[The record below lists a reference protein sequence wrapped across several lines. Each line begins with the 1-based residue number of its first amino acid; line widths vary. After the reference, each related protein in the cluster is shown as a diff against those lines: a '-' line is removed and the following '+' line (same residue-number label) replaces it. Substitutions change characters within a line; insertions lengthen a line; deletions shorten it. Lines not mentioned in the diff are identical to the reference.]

1 MKKLFFAGALCM
13 MLCVC
18 ASGMAGTMFNV
29 CLSKECLTEQEAAN
43 QAIQTKP
50 EGFKVTRQSVIPWND
65 AGERWSVLVELENV
79 SEEAITIDDTWLI
92 ACNAREEELA
102 RWSVPAIDGAFW
114 KTNRTVRPGERVV
127 LFAGTDEV
135 KTWITDWETKE
146 TVEKTVSPAG
156 LGAVAEKIRQA
167 ARLQVRFDARVASE
181 TKGHLENVEAA
192 KAWIADGKQH
202 LETTDTFDSE
212 DFVTLS
218 VIVTDR
224 EGRMLDALQDSVIH
238 NAGMQKDGRFSAEKA
253 LAPYIG
259 EEMQKDVIFE
269 IEGYKNPQKT
279 VDNPGQ
285 I

>member
-50 EGFKVTRQSVIPWND
+50 EGFKVTRQSVIPWDD

-156 LGAVAEKIRQA
+156 LGAVAKKIRQA

-192 KAWIADGKQH
+192 KAWIADGKLH
-202 LETTDTFDSE
+202 LETTDAFDPKG
-212 DFVTLS
+212 FTALS
-218 VIVTDR
+218 VIVTDS
-224 EGRMLDALQDSVIH
+224 EGRMLDALQGSVADH
-238 NAGMQKDGRFSAEKA
+238 PDLLEDGRFSAWKA
-253 LAPYIG
+253 LAPYIT
-259 EEMQKDVIFE
+259 EEMGQNAIFE
-269 IEGYKNPQKT
+269 VTGYKIP
-279 VDNPGQ
+279 
-285 I
+285 

>member
-18 ASGMAGTMFNV
+18 ASGTAGTMFNV

-50 EGFKVTRQSVIPWND
+50 EGFKVTRQSVIPWDD

-135 KTWITDWETKE
+135 KTWITDWENKE

-192 KAWIADGKQH
+192 KAWIADGKLH
-202 LETTDTFDSE
+202 LETTDAFDPKG
-212 DFVTLS
+212 FTALS
-218 VIVTDR
+218 VIVTDS
-224 EGRMLDALQDSVIH
+224 EGRMLDALQDSVADH
-238 NAGMQKDGRFSAEKA
+238 PGLLEDGCFSAWKA
-253 LAPYIG
+253 LAPYIT
-259 EEMQKDVIFE
+259 EEMGQNAIFE
-269 IEGYKNPQKT
+269 VTGYKIP
-279 VDNPGQ
+279 
-285 I
+285 

>member
-50 EGFKVTRQSVIPWND
+50 EGFKVTRQSVIPWDD

-156 LGAVAEKIRQA
+156 LSAVAKKIRQA

-181 TKGHLENVEAA
+181 TKGHLENVETA
-192 KAWIADGKQH
+192 KAWIADGKLH
-202 LETTDTFDSE
+202 LETTDAFDPKG
-212 DFVTLS
+212 FTVLS
-218 VIVTDR
+218 VIVTDS
-224 EGRMLDALQDSVIH
+224 EGRMLDALQGSVADH
-238 NAGMQKDGRFSAEKA
+238 PGLLEDGRFSAWKA
-253 LAPYIG
+253 LAPYIT
-259 EEMQKDVIFE
+259 EEMGQNAIFE
-269 IEGYKNPQKT
+269 VTGYKIP
-279 VDNPGQ
+279 
-285 I
+285 

>member
-18 ASGMAGTMFNV
+18 ATGTAGTTFNV
-29 CLSKECLTEQEAAN
+29 CLSKECLSEQEAAN

-50 EGFKVTRQSVIPWND
+50 EGFKVTRQSVIPWDD

-192 KAWIADGKQH
+192 KAWIADGKLH
-202 LETTDTFDSE
+202 LETTDAFDPKG
-212 DFVTLS
+212 FTALS
-218 VIVTDR
+218 VIVTDS
-224 EGRMLDALQDSVIH
+224 EGRMLDALQDSVADH
-238 NAGMQKDGRFSAEKA
+238 PGLVEGGCFSAWKA
-253 LAPYIG
+253 LAPYIT
-259 EEMQKDVIFE
+259 EEMGQNAIFE
-269 IEGYKNPQKT
+269 VTGYKIP
-279 VDNPGQ
+279 
-285 I
+285 

>member
-18 ASGMAGTMFNV
+18 ATGMAGTMFNV

-50 EGFKVTRQSVIPWND
+50 EGFKVTRQSVIPWDD

-79 SEEAITIDDTWLI
+79 SEEAITIDYTWLI

-167 ARLQVRFDARVASE
+167 ARLQVQFDARVASE
-181 TKGHLENVEAA
+181 TKGHMENVEAA
-192 KAWIADGKQH
+192 KAWIADGKLH
-202 LETTDTFDSE
+202 LETTDAFDPKG
-212 DFVTLS
+212 FTALS
-218 VIVTDR
+218 VIVTDS
-224 EGRMLDALQDSVIH
+224 EGRMLDALQDSVADH
-238 NAGMQKDGRFSAEKA
+238 PGLLEDGCFSAWKA
-253 LAPYIG
+253 LAPYIT
-259 EEMQKDVIFE
+259 EEMGQNAIFE
-269 IEGYKNPQKT
+269 VTGYKIP
-279 VDNPGQ
+279 
-285 I
+285 

>member
-13 MLCVC
+13 MMCVC
-18 ASGMAGTMFNV
+18 ATGTAGTMFNV

-92 ACNAREEELA
+92 ACNARDEELV

-127 LFAGTDEV
+127 FFAGTDEV

-156 LGAVAEKIRQA
+156 LGVVAKKIRQA
-167 ARLQVRFDARVASE
+167 ARLQVQFDARVASK
-181 TKGHLENVEAA
+181 TKGHLEKVEAA
-192 KAWIADGKQH
+192 KAWIADGKLH

-279 VDNPGQ
+279 VDNPR
-285 I
+285 

>member
-18 ASGMAGTMFNV
+18 ATGMAGTMFNV

-50 EGFKVTRQSVIPWND
+50 EGVKVTRQSVIPWDD

-192 KAWIADGKQH
+192 KAWIADGKLH
-202 LETTDTFDSE
+202 LETTDAFDPKG
-212 DFVTLS
+212 FTALS
-218 VIVTDR
+218 VIVTDS
-224 EGRMLDALQDSVIH
+224 EGRMLDALQDSVADH
-238 NAGMQKDGRFSAEKA
+238 PGLLEDGRFSAWKA
-253 LAPYIG
+253 LAPYIT
-259 EEMQKDVIFE
+259 EEMGQNAIFE
-269 IEGYKNPQKT
+269 VTGYKIP
-279 VDNPGQ
+279 
-285 I
+285 

>member
-1 MKKLFFAGALCM
+1 MKKLFFAGTLCM

-43 QAIQTKP
+43 QTIQTKP
-50 EGFKVTRQSVIPWND
+50 EGFKVTRQSVIPWDD

-79 SEEAITIDDTWLI
+79 SEEAITIDYTWLI
-92 ACNAREEELA
+92 AYNAREEELA

-114 KTNRTVRPGERVV
+114 KTNRTVRPGERVA

-135 KTWITDWETKE
+135 KTWIADWETKE

-156 LGAVAEKIRQA
+156 LGAVAKKIRQA

-192 KAWIADGKQH
+192 KAWIADGKLH
-202 LETTDTFDSE
+202 LETADTFDSE

-279 VDNPGQ
+279 VDNPR
-285 I
+285 

>member
-50 EGFKVTRQSVIPWND
+50 EGFKVTRQSVIPWDD

-79 SEEAITIDDTWLI
+79 SEEAITIDYTWLI

-135 KTWITDWETKE
+135 KTWIADWETKE

-156 LGAVAEKIRQA
+156 LGAVAKKIRQA

-192 KAWIADGKQH
+192 KAWIADGKLH
-202 LETTDTFDSE
+202 LEMTDAFDPKG
-212 DFVTLS
+212 FTALS
-218 VIVTDR
+218 VIVIDS
-224 EGRMLDALQDSVIH
+224 EGRMLDALQDSVADH
-238 NAGMQKDGRFSAEKA
+238 PGLLEDGCFSAWKA
-253 LAPYIG
+253 LAPYIT
-259 EEMQKDVIFE
+259 EEMGQNAIFE
-269 IEGYKNPQKT
+269 VTGYKIP
-279 VDNPGQ
+279 
-285 I
+285 

>member
-18 ASGMAGTMFNV
+18 ASGMAGTIFNV

-50 EGFKVTRQSVIPWND
+50 EWFKVTRQSVIPWDD

-114 KTNRTVRPGERVV
+114 KTNRTVRPGEQVV

-192 KAWIADGKQH
+192 KAWIADGKLH
-202 LETTDTFDSE
+202 LETTDAFDPKG
-212 DFVTLS
+212 FTALS
-218 VIVTDR
+218 VIVTDS
-224 EGRMLDALQDSVIH
+224 EGRMLDALQDSVADH
-238 NAGMQKDGRFSAEKA
+238 PGLLEDGCFSAWKA
-253 LAPYIG
+253 LAPYIT
-259 EEMQKDVIFE
+259 EEMGQNAIFE
-269 IEGYKNPQKT
+269 VTGYKIP
-279 VDNPGQ
+279 
-285 I
+285 

>member
-50 EGFKVTRQSVIPWND
+50 KGFKVTRQSVIPWDD

-79 SEEAITIDDTWLI
+79 SEEAITIDYTWLI

-156 LGAVAEKIRQA
+156 LGAVAKKIRQA

-192 KAWIADGKQH
+192 KAWIADGKLH
-202 LETTDTFDSE
+202 LETTDAFDPKG
-212 DFVTLS
+212 FTALS
-218 VIVTDR
+218 VIVTDS
-224 EGRMLDALQDSVIH
+224 EGRMLDALQDSVADH
-238 NAGMQKDGRFSAEKA
+238 PGLLEDGCFSAWKA
-253 LAPYIG
+253 LAPYIT
-259 EEMQKDVIFE
+259 EEMGQNAIFE
-269 IEGYKNPQKT
+269 VTGYKIP
-279 VDNPGQ
+279 
-285 I
+285 

>member
-18 ASGMAGTMFNV
+18 ATGMAGTMFNV

-92 ACNAREEELA
+92 ACNARKEELA

-135 KTWITDWETKE
+135 KTWIADWETKE

-192 KAWIADGKQH
+192 KAWIADGKLH
-202 LETTDTFDSE
+202 LETTDAFDPKG
-212 DFVTLS
+212 FTALS

-279 VDNPGQ
+279 VDNPR
-285 I
+285 

>member
-1 MKKLFFAGALCM
+1 MKKLFFAGTLCM

-50 EGFKVTRQSVIPWND
+50 EGFKVTRQSVIPWDD
-65 AGERWSVLVELENV
+65 AGKRWSVLVELENV

-92 ACNAREEELA
+92 ACNVREEELA

-114 KTNRTVRPGERVV
+114 KTNRTIQPGERVT

-192 KAWIADGKQH
+192 KAWIADGKLH
-202 LETTDTFDSE
+202 LETTDAFDPKG
-212 DFVTLS
+212 FTALS
-218 VIVTDR
+218 VIVTDS
-224 EGRMLDALQDSVIH
+224 EGRMLDALQDSVADH
-238 NAGMQKDGRFSAEKA
+238 PGLLEDGCFSAWKA
-253 LAPYIG
+253 LAPYIT
-259 EEMQKDVIFE
+259 EEMGQNAIFE
-269 IEGYKNPQKT
+269 VTGYKIP
-279 VDNPGQ
+279 
-285 I
+285 

>member
-18 ASGMAGTMFNV
+18 ATGMAGTTFNV

-50 EGFKVTRQSVIPWND
+50 EGFKVTRQSVIPWDD

-79 SEEAITIDDTWLI
+79 SEKAITIDDTWLI

-167 ARLQVRFDARVASE
+167 ARLQVRFGARVASE

-192 KAWIADGKQH
+192 KAWIADGKLH
-202 LETTDTFDSE
+202 LETTDAFDPKG
-212 DFVTLS
+212 FTALS
-218 VIVTDR
+218 VIVTDS
-224 EGRMLDALQDSVIH
+224 EGRMLDALQDSVADH
-238 NAGMQKDGRFSAEKA
+238 PGLLEDGCFSAWKA
-253 LAPYIG
+253 LAPYIT
-259 EEMQKDVIFE
+259 EEMGQNAIFE
-269 IEGYKNPQKT
+269 VTGYKIP
-279 VDNPGQ
+279 
-285 I
+285 

>member
-43 QAIQTKP
+43 QTIQTKP
-50 EGFKVTRQSVIPWND
+50 EGFKVTRQSVIPWDD

-79 SEEAITIDDTWLI
+79 SEEAITIDYTWLI

-135 KTWITDWETKE
+135 KTWIADWETKE

-156 LGAVAEKIRQA
+156 LGAVAKKIRQA

-192 KAWIADGKQH
+192 KAWIADGKLH
-202 LETTDTFDSE
+202 LETTDAFDPKG
-212 DFVTLS
+212 FTALS
-218 VIVTDR
+218 VIVTDS
-224 EGRMLDALQDSVIH
+224 EGRMLDALQDSVADH
-238 NAGMQKDGRFSAEKA
+238 PGLLEDGCFSAWKA
-253 LAPYIG
+253 LAPYIT
-259 EEMQKDVIFE
+259 EEMGQNAIFE
-269 IEGYKNPQKT
+269 VTGYKIP
-279 VDNPGQ
+279 
-285 I
+285 

>member
-50 EGFKVTRQSVIPWND
+50 EGFKVTRQSVIPWDD
-65 AGERWSVLVELENV
+65 AGKRWSVLVELENV

-92 ACNAREEELA
+92 AYNAREEELA
-102 RWSVPAIDGAFW
+102 RWSVPAIDVAFW

-181 TKGHLENVEAA
+181 TKGHLENVETA
-192 KAWIADGKQH
+192 KAWIADGKLH
-202 LETTDTFDSE
+202 LETTDAFDPKG
-212 DFVTLS
+212 FTALS
-218 VIVTDR
+218 VIVTDS
-224 EGRMLDALQDSVIH
+224 EGRMLDALQDSVADH
-238 NAGMQKDGRFSAEKA
+238 PGLLEDGCFSAWKA
-253 LAPYIG
+253 LAPYIT
-259 EEMQKDVIFE
+259 EEMGQNAIFE
-269 IEGYKNPQKT
+269 VTGYKIP
-279 VDNPGQ
+279 
-285 I
+285 

>member
-50 EGFKVTRQSVIPWND
+50 EGFKVTRQSVIPWDD

-156 LGAVAEKIRQA
+156 LGAVAKKIRQA

-192 KAWIADGKQH
+192 KAWIADGKLH
-202 LETTDTFDSE
+202 LETTDAFDPKG
-212 DFVTLS
+212 FTALS
-218 VIVTDR
+218 VIVTDS
-224 EGRMLDALQDSVIH
+224 EGRMLDALQDSVADH
-238 NAGMQKDGRFSAEKA
+238 PGLLEGGCFSAWKA
-253 LAPYIG
+253 LAPYIT
-259 EEMQKDVIFE
+259 EEMGQNAIFE
-269 IEGYKNPQKT
+269 VTGYKIP
-279 VDNPGQ
+279 
-285 I
+285 

>member
-50 EGFKVTRQSVIPWND
+50 EGFKVTRQSVIPWDD

-156 LGAVAEKIRQA
+156 LSVVAKKIRQA
-167 ARLQVRFDARVASE
+167 VRLQVRFDARVASE

-192 KAWIADGKQH
+192 KAWIADGKLH
-202 LETTDTFDSE
+202 LETTDAFDPKG
-212 DFVTLS
+212 FTALS
-218 VIVTDR
+218 VIVTDS
-224 EGRMLDALQDSVIH
+224 EGRMLDALQDSVADH
-238 NAGMQKDGRFSAEKA
+238 PGLLEDGRFSAWKA
-253 LAPYIG
+253 LAPYIT
-259 EEMQKDVIFE
+259 EEMGQNAIFE
-269 IEGYKNPQKT
+269 AIGYKIP
-279 VDNPGQ
+279 
-285 I
+285 

>member
-18 ASGMAGTMFNV
+18 ATGMAGTMFNV

-43 QAIQTKP
+43 QAIQTEP

-79 SEEAITIDDTWLI
+79 SEEAIVIDDTWLI
-92 ACNAREEELA
+92 ACNAREEELV

-167 ARLQVRFDARVASE
+167 ARLQVQFDARVASE
-181 TKGHLENVEAA
+181 TKGHLEKVEAA
-192 KAWIADGKQH
+192 KAWIADGKLH
-202 LETTDTFDSE
+202 LETTDAFDPKG
-212 DFVTLS
+212 FTALS
-218 VIVTDR
+218 VIVTDS
-224 EGRMLDALQDSVIH
+224 EGRMLDALQDSVTDH
-238 NAGMQKDGRFSAEKA
+238 PGLLEDGCFSAWKA
-253 LAPYIG
+253 LAPYIT
-259 EEMQKDVIFE
+259 EEMGQNAIFE
-269 IEGYKNPQKT
+269 VTGYKIP
-279 VDNPGQ
+279 
-285 I
+285 

>member
-50 EGFKVTRQSVIPWND
+50 EGFKVTRQSVIPWDD

-135 KTWITDWETKE
+135 KTWIADWETKE

-156 LGAVAEKIRQA
+156 LGAVAKKIRQA

-192 KAWIADGKQH
+192 KAWIADGKLH
-202 LETTDTFDSE
+202 LETTDAFDPKG
-212 DFVTLS
+212 FTALS
-218 VIVTDR
+218 VIVTDS
-224 EGRMLDALQDSVIH
+224 EGRMLDALQGSVADH
-238 NAGMQKDGRFSAEKA
+238 PGLLEDGRFSAWKA
-253 LAPYIG
+253 LAPYIT
-259 EEMQKDVIFE
+259 EEMGQNAIFE
-269 IEGYKNPQKT
+269 VTGYKIP
-279 VDNPGQ
+279 
-285 I
+285 

>member
-18 ASGMAGTMFNV
+18 ASGMAGTTFNV

-50 EGFKVTRQSVIPWND
+50 KGFKVTRQSVIPWDD

-146 TVEKTVSPAG
+146 TVEKAVSPAG
-156 LGAVAEKIRQA
+156 LGAVAKKIRQA

-192 KAWIADGKQH
+192 KAWIADGKLH
-202 LETTDTFDSE
+202 LETTDAFDPKG
-212 DFVTLS
+212 FTALS
-218 VIVTDR
+218 VIVTDS
-224 EGRMLDALQDSVIH
+224 EGRMLDALQDSVADH
-238 NAGMQKDGRFSAEKA
+238 PGLLEDGCFSAWKA
-253 LAPYIG
+253 LAPYIT
-259 EEMQKDVIFE
+259 EEMGQNAIFE
-269 IEGYKNPQKT
+269 VTGYKIP
-279 VDNPGQ
+279 
-285 I
+285 

>member
-18 ASGMAGTMFNV
+18 ATGMAGTMFNV

-50 EGFKVTRQSVIPWND
+50 EGFKVTRQSVIPWDD

-92 ACNAREEELA
+92 ACNARKEELA

-192 KAWIADGKQH
+192 KAWIADGKLH
-202 LETTDTFDSE
+202 LETTDAFDPKG
-212 DFVTLS
+212 FTALS
-218 VIVTDR
+218 VIVTDS
-224 EGRMLDALQDSVIH
+224 EGRMLDALQDSVADH
-238 NAGMQKDGRFSAEKA
+238 PGLLEDGRFSAWKA
-253 LAPYIG
+253 LAPYIT
-259 EEMQKDVIFE
+259 EEMGQNAIFE
-269 IEGYKNPQKT
+269 VTGYKIP
-279 VDNPGQ
+279 
-285 I
+285 

>member
-50 EGFKVTRQSVIPWND
+50 EGFKVTRQSVIPWDD
-65 AGERWSVLVELENV
+65 AGKRWSVLVELENV
-79 SEEAITIDDTWLI
+79 SEEAITIDYTWLI

-192 KAWIADGKQH
+192 KAWIADGKLH
-202 LETTDTFDSE
+202 LETTDAFDPKG
-212 DFVTLS
+212 FTALS
-218 VIVTDR
+218 VIVTDS
-224 EGRMLDALQDSVIH
+224 EGRMLDALQDSVADH
-238 NAGMQKDGRFSAEKA
+238 PGLLEDCCFSAWKA
-253 LAPYIG
+253 LAPYIT
-259 EEMQKDVIFE
+259 EEMGQNAIFE
-269 IEGYKNPQKT
+269 VTGYKIP
-279 VDNPGQ
+279 
-285 I
+285 

>member
-50 EGFKVTRQSVIPWND
+50 EGFKVTRQSVIPWDD

-156 LGAVAEKIRQA
+156 LSAVAEKIRQA

-192 KAWIADGKQH
+192 KAWIADGKLH
-202 LETTDTFDSE
+202 LETTDAFDPKG
-212 DFVTLS
+212 FTALS
-218 VIVTDR
+218 VIVTDS
-224 EGRMLDALQDSVIH
+224 EGRMLDALQDSVADH
-238 NAGMQKDGRFSAEKA
+238 PGLLEDGCFSAWKA
-253 LAPYIG
+253 LAPYIT
-259 EEMQKDVIFE
+259 EEMGQNAIFE
-269 IEGYKNPQKT
+269 VTGYKIP
-279 VDNPGQ
+279 
-285 I
+285 

>member
-50 EGFKVTRQSVIPWND
+50 KGFKVTRQSVIPWDD

-192 KAWIADGKQH
+192 KAWIADGKLH
-202 LETTDTFDSE
+202 LETTDAFDPKG
-212 DFVTLS
+212 FTALS
-218 VIVTDR
+218 VIVTDS
-224 EGRMLDALQDSVIH
+224 EGRMLDALQGSMADH
-238 NAGMQKDGRFSAEKA
+238 PGLLEDGRFSAWKA
-253 LAPYIG
+253 LAPYIT
-259 EEMQKDVIFE
+259 EEMGQNAIFE
-269 IEGYKNPQKT
+269 VTGYKIP
-279 VDNPGQ
+279 
-285 I
+285 

>member
-50 EGFKVTRQSVIPWND
+50 EGFKVTRQSVIPWDD

-156 LGAVAEKIRQA
+156 LGAVAKKIRQA

-192 KAWIADGKQH
+192 KAWIADGKLH
-202 LETTDTFDSE
+202 LETTDAFDPKG
-212 DFVTLS
+212 FTALS
-218 VIVTDR
+218 VIVTDS
-224 EGRMLDALQDSVIH
+224 EGRMLDALQDSVADH
-238 NAGMQKDGRFSAEKA
+238 PGLLEDGRFSAWKA
-253 LAPYIG
+253 LAPYIT
-259 EEMQKDVIFE
+259 EEMGQNAIFE
-269 IEGYKNPQKT
+269 VTGYKIP
-279 VDNPGQ
+279 
-285 I
+285 

>member
-50 EGFKVTRQSVIPWND
+50 EGFKVTRQSVIPWDD

-79 SEEAITIDDTWLI
+79 SEEAITIDYTWLI
-92 ACNAREEELA
+92 AYNAREEELA

-135 KTWITDWETKE
+135 KTWIADWETKE

-156 LGAVAEKIRQA
+156 LGAVAKKIRQA

-192 KAWIADGKQH
+192 KAWIADGKLH
-202 LETTDTFDSE
+202 LETTDAFDPKG
-212 DFVTLS
+212 FTALS
-218 VIVTDR
+218 VIVTDS
-224 EGRMLDALQDSVIH
+224 EGRMLDALQDSVADH
-238 NAGMQKDGRFSAEKA
+238 PGLLEDGCFSAWKA
-253 LAPYIG
+253 LAAYIT
-259 EEMQKDVIFE
+259 EEMGQNAIFE
-269 IEGYKNPQKT
+269 VIGYKIP
-279 VDNPGQ
+279 
-285 I
+285 

>member
-50 EGFKVTRQSVIPWND
+50 EGFKVTRQSVIPWDD

-79 SEEAITIDDTWLI
+79 SEEAITIDYTWLI
-92 ACNAREEELA
+92 AYNAREEELA

-135 KTWITDWETKE
+135 KTWIADWETKE

-156 LGAVAEKIRQA
+156 LGAVAKKIRQA

-192 KAWIADGKQH
+192 KAWIADGKLH
-202 LETTDTFDSE
+202 LETTDAFDPKG
-212 DFVTLS
+212 FTALS
-218 VIVTDR
+218 VIVTDS
-224 EGRMLDALQDSVIH
+224 EGRMLDALQDSVADH
-238 NAGMQKDGRFSAEKA
+238 PGLLEDGCFSAWKA
-253 LAPYIG
+253 LAPYIT
-259 EEMQKDVIFE
+259 EEMGQNAIFE
-269 IEGYKNPQKT
+269 VTGYKIP
-279 VDNPGQ
+279 
-285 I
+285 

>member
-50 EGFKVTRQSVIPWND
+50 EGFKVTRQSVIPWDD

-156 LGAVAEKIRQA
+156 LGAVAKKIRQA

-192 KAWIADGKQH
+192 KAWIADGKLH
-202 LETTDTFDSE
+202 LETTDAFDPKG
-212 DFVTLS
+212 FTALS
-218 VIVTDR
+218 VIVTDS
-224 EGRMLDALQDSVIH
+224 EGRMLDALQDSVADH
-238 NAGMQKDGRFSAEKA
+238 PGLLEDGCFSAWKA
-253 LAPYIG
+253 LAPYIT
-259 EEMQKDVIFE
+259 EEMGQNAIFE
-269 IEGYKNPQKT
+269 VTGYKIP
-279 VDNPGQ
+279 
-285 I
+285 

>member
-1 MKKLFFAGALCM
+1 MKKLFFAGVLCM

-50 EGFKVTRQSVIPWND
+50 EGFKVTRQSVIPWDD

-79 SEEAITIDDTWLI
+79 SEEAITIDYTWLI

-156 LGAVAEKIRQA
+156 LDAVAEKIRQA

-181 TKGHLENVEAA
+181 TKGHLEKVEAA
-192 KAWIADGKQH
+192 KAWIADGKLH
-202 LETTDTFDSE
+202 LETTDAFDPKG
-212 DFVTLS
+212 FTALS
-218 VIVTDR
+218 VIVTDS
-224 EGRMLDALQDSVIH
+224 EGRMLDALQDSVADH
-238 NAGMQKDGRFSAEKA
+238 PGLLEDGCFSAWKA
-253 LAPYIG
+253 LAPYIT
-259 EEMQKDVIFE
+259 EEMGQNAIFE
-269 IEGYKNPQKT
+269 VTGYKIP
-279 VDNPGQ
+279 
-285 I
+285 

>member
-18 ASGMAGTMFNV
+18 ATGMAGTMFNV

-79 SEEAITIDDTWLI
+79 SEEAIVIDDTWLI
-92 ACNAREEELA
+92 ACNAREEELV
-102 RWSVPAIDGAFW
+102 RWSMPAIDGAFW

-135 KTWITDWETKE
+135 KTWIADWETKE

-167 ARLQVRFDARVASE
+167 ARLQVQFDARVASE
-181 TKGHLENVEAA
+181 TKGHLEKVEAA
-192 KAWIADGKQH
+192 KAWIADGKLH
-202 LETTDTFDSE
+202 LETTDAFDPKG
-212 DFVTLS
+212 FTALS
-218 VIVTDR
+218 VIVTDS
-224 EGRMLDALQDSVIH
+224 EGRMLDALQDSVADH
-238 NAGMQKDGRFSAEKA
+238 PGLLEDGCFSAWKA
-253 LAPYIG
+253 LAPYIT
-259 EEMQKDVIFE
+259 EEMGQNAIFE
-269 IEGYKNPQKT
+269 VTGYKIP
-279 VDNPGQ
+279 
-285 I
+285 

>member
-50 EGFKVTRQSVIPWND
+50 KGFKVTRQSVIPWDD
-65 AGERWSVLVELENV
+65 AGKRWSVLVELENV

-92 ACNAREEELA
+92 ACNARKEELA

-156 LGAVAEKIRQA
+156 LGAVAKKIRQA

-192 KAWIADGKQH
+192 KAWIADGKLH
-202 LETTDTFDSE
+202 LETTDAFDPKG
-212 DFVTLS
+212 FTALS
-218 VIVTDR
+218 VIVTDS
-224 EGRMLDALQDSVIH
+224 EGRMLDALQDSVADH
-238 NAGMQKDGRFSAEKA
+238 PGLLEDGCFSAWKA
-253 LAPYIG
+253 LAPYIT
-259 EEMQKDVIFE
+259 EEMGQNAIFE
-269 IEGYKNPQKT
+269 VTGYKIP
-279 VDNPGQ
+279 
-285 I
+285 

>member
-50 EGFKVTRQSVIPWND
+50 EGFKVTRQSVIPWDD

-192 KAWIADGKQH
+192 KAWIADGKLH
-202 LETTDTFDSE
+202 LETTDA
-212 DFVTLS
+212 FVPKGFTALS
-218 VIVTDR
+218 VIVTDS
-224 EGRMLDALQDSVIH
+224 EGRMLDALQDSVADH
-238 NAGMQKDGRFSAEKA
+238 PGLLEDGCFSAWKA
-253 LAPYIG
+253 LAPYIT
-259 EEMQKDVIFE
+259 EEMGQNAIFE
-269 IEGYKNPQKT
+269 VTGYKIP
-279 VDNPGQ
+279 
-285 I
+285 

>member
-18 ASGMAGTMFNV
+18 ASGMAGKMFNV

-50 EGFKVTRQSVIPWND
+50 EGFKVTRQSVIPWDD

-135 KTWITDWETKE
+135 KTWIADWETKE

-156 LGAVAEKIRQA
+156 LSAVAKKIRQA

-192 KAWIADGKQH
+192 KAWIADGKLH
-202 LETTDTFDSE
+202 LETTDAFDPKG
-212 DFVTLS
+212 FTALS
-218 VIVTDR
+218 VIVTDS
-224 EGRMLDALQDSVIH
+224 EGRMLDALQDSVADH
-238 NAGMQKDGRFSAEKA
+238 PGLLEDGRFSAWKA
-253 LAPYIG
+253 LAPYIT
-259 EEMQKDVIFE
+259 EEMGQNAIFE
-269 IEGYKNPQKT
+269 VTGYKIP
-279 VDNPGQ
+279 
-285 I
+285 

>member
-50 EGFKVTRQSVIPWND
+50 KGFKVTRQSVIPWDD

-192 KAWIADGKQH
+192 KAWIADGKLH
-202 LETTDTFDSE
+202 LETTDAFDPKG
-212 DFVTLS
+212 FTALS
-218 VIVTDR
+218 VIVTDS
-224 EGRMLDALQDSVIH
+224 EGRMLDALQDSVADH
-238 NAGMQKDGRFSAEKA
+238 PDLLEDGRFSAWKA
-253 LAPYIG
+253 LAPYIT
-259 EEMQKDVIFE
+259 EEMGQNAIFE
-269 IEGYKNPQKT
+269 VTGYKIP
-279 VDNPGQ
+279 
-285 I
+285 

>member
-18 ASGMAGTMFNV
+18 ATGMAGTMFNV

-50 EGFKVTRQSVIPWND
+50 EGFKVTRQSVIPWDD

-156 LGAVAEKIRQA
+156 LGAVAKKIRQA

-192 KAWIADGKQH
+192 KAWIADGKLH
-202 LETTDTFDSE
+202 LETTDAFDPKG
-212 DFVTLS
+212 FTALS
-218 VIVTDR
+218 VIVTDS
-224 EGRMLDALQDSVIH
+224 EGRMLDALQDSVANH
-238 NAGMQKDGRFSAEKA
+238 PGLLEDGRFSAWKA
-253 LAPYIG
+253 LAPYIT
-259 EEMQKDVIFE
+259 EEMGQNAIFE
-269 IEGYKNPQKT
+269 VTGYKIP
-279 VDNPGQ
+279 
-285 I
+285 

>member
-18 ASGMAGTMFNV
+18 ATGMAGTMFNV

-50 EGFKVTRQSVIPWND
+50 EGFKVTRQSVIPWDD

-92 ACNAREEELA
+92 AYNAREEELA

-135 KTWITDWETKE
+135 KTWIADWETKE

-156 LGAVAEKIRQA
+156 LGAVAKKIRQA

-192 KAWIADGKQH
+192 KAWIADGKLH

-279 VDNPGQ
+279 VDNPR
-285 I
+285 